1 MKNTY
6 RTIDIKSEYLLKE
19 KQSKFYGYAFPVSDT
34 EKIKYYIQSLMSKD
48 L

>member
-6 RTIDIKSEYLLKE
+6 RTIDVKSECLLKE
-19 KQSKFYGYAFPVSDT
+19 KQSKFYGYAFPFSD
-34 EKIKYYIQSLMSKD
+34 ID